1 MNISYDTGDFSE
13 RLLDFYKEGEYAYE
27 EGTNKTDKQ
36 KQMKFRLKKEIDEG
50 LEGKKLLKEAL
61 TDGLNG
67 LQEPIKLREE
77 NKQMRAKI
85 LRLEEYLDGRKACAE
100 AKFKDDI
107 RKEVRAETRKGCEER
122 MTALENNARKYKAKM
137 EYLYNNQQEVK
148 DRIPREEHE
157 RVVKANDEL
166 FEMINTKYKKS
177 KKQIKTL
184 KCEIEYLKKK
194 KKAKK
199 KYTPPPSSSSD
210 SDIEMDIE
218 TCSDSE

>member
-13 RLLDFYKEGEYAYE
+13 RLLDFYREGEYAYE
-27 EGTNKTDKQ
+27 EGTTKTDKQ
-36 KQMKFRLKKEIDEG
+36 KSMKLRLRKELDEV
-50 LEGKKLLKEAL
+50 LDSKKLIREAL
-61 TDGLNG
+61 TDTLNG
-67 LQEPIKLREE
+67 IQEPVKLREE

-85 LRLEEYLDGRKACAE
+85 LKLEEYISGVKTCAD
-100 AKFKDDI
+100 AKFKDEI
-107 RKEVRAETRKGCEER
+107 RKEVRAETKKACEER
-122 MTALENNARKYKAKM
+122 MTALENNARRYKTKL
-137 EYLYNNQQEVK
+137 EHLYNNQQEVK

-157 RVVKANDEL
+157 RAVKANDEL
-166 FEMINTKYKKS
+166 FDMINKKYKKV

-199 KYTPPPSSSSD
+199 KHTPPPSSSSD

>member
-27 EGTNKTDKQ
+27 EGTTKTEKQ
-36 KQMKFRLKKEIDEG
+36 KQMKFRLRKELDEG

-61 TDGLNG
+61 TAGLNG

-77 NKQMRAKI
+77 NKQMRSKI
-85 LRLEEYLDGRKACAE
+85 LRLEEWCDGVKSCGE
-100 AKFKDDI
+100 AKFKDEI
-107 RKEVRAETRKGCEER
+107 RKEVRAETKKACEER
-122 MTALENNARKYKAKM
+122 MTALENNARKYKTKL
-137 EYLYNNQQEVK
+137 EHLYNNQQEVK
-148 DRIPREEHE
+148 DRIPRAEHE

-166 FEMINTKYKKS
+166 FDMINTKYKKS

>member
-1 MNISYDTGDFSE
+1 MNISYDTSDLSE
-13 RLLDFYKEGEYAYE
+13 RLLDFYRDGEYAYE
-27 EGTNKTDKQ
+27 EGVVKTDKQ
-36 KQMKFRLKKEIDEG
+36 KQMKLRLRKEIDEG

-77 NKQMRAKI
+77 NKQMRAKV
-85 LRLEEYLDGRKACAE
+85 LRLEDYLAGTKACAE
-100 AKFKDDI
+100 AKLKDEI
-107 RKEVRAETRKGCEER
+107 RKEVRAETRKSCEER
-122 MTALENNARKYKAKM
+122 MTALENNARKYKTKL
-137 EYLYNNQQEVK
+137 EHLYNNQQEAK
-148 DRIPREEHE
+148 DRIPRAEHE
-157 RVVKANDEL
+157 RMIKANDEL

-199 KYTPPPSSSSD
+199 KYTPPPSSSSE